1 MRSKLATAL
10 ALNAEVTASAG
21 SPISFVS
28 ADSDLNNAASH
39 EGLLVEDPHAHADP
53 GDFNP

>member
-39 EGLLVEDPHAHADP
+39 EGLLVEDPHAHTDP